1 MKNNKVNLL
10 AFVLALAV
18 SACGSKGSDDDADQ
32 PNNPPTMNNMTN
44 TTSTGSGGSTGS
56 MNDPMNNDNTGGKPS
71 TSGGA
76 GMGDANNGTGGNDAM
91 MMGNAGMGGSGTGGM
106 GGSMMNDGAYPDPRG
121 KCDINS
127 GFPDDHACL
136 LPPDP
141 KEGMQIHIGPSDYNN
156 PDEINKFIFHPG
168 TESSEC
174 VSFHTPNDEEIYY
187 QTFELSGRAGTH
199 HIINTMYNIEV
210 DDGGGYVA
218 CLDPGTGTNA
228 NIVDNLPGASK
239 AYMARTLV
247 APEYKDVGRKIGPH
261 TPSQADEHYF
271 NFTEDDIIREFW
283 MNIYFVP
290 KDQVKREASQIRG
303 MGGLSWTALPIPP
316 GTDMVYQYSC
326 PIDKD
331 GAIIQLLGHY
341 HSHGKRFTAYV
352 THADATRDKVFE
364 MYDYLDP
371 KTYQYDSITMN
382 PMFSDNAGG
391 ATSGV
396 LNVKA
401 GDSLDWECHIIN
413 DGDVALSY
421 TNEVKTGE
429 MCNLWGESLG
439 PVLNCVIF

>member
-1 MKNNKVNLL
+1 MKNNKVNLS
-10 AFVLALAV
+10 AIGLALAV
-18 SACGSKGSDDDADQ
+18 CACGSKGDDKSTNG
-32 PNNPPTMNNMTN
+32 PGNTMMNNTTN
-44 TTSTGSGGSTGS
+44 STSMGSGGSSGS
-56 MNDPMNNDNTGGKPS
+56 SNVPSKMDDGKNPS

-76 GMGDANNGTGGNDAM
+76 GMDSKGSAGMGGMTA
-91 MMGNAGMGGSGTGGM
+91 GNAGMGGSGTGGT
-106 GGSMMNDGAYPDPRG
+106 GGKMMMADPNAPYPDPRG
-121 KCDINS
+121 ACDINS
-127 GFPDDHACL
+127 GFPDDHACI

-156 PDEINKFIFHPG
+156 PDEINKYVFKPG
-168 TESSEC
+168 MESSEC
-174 VSFHTPNDEEIYY
+174 ISFHTPNNEEIYY

-199 HIINTMYNIEV
+199 HIINTMYNVEV
-210 DDGGGYVA
+210 DGEGTGYVA
-218 CLDPGTGTNA
+218 CLDPGTGTNG

-247 APEYKDVGRKIGPH
+247 APEYSDVGRKIGPN

-271 NFTEDDIIREFW
+271 NFTDADIIREFW

-303 MGGLSWTALPIPP
+303 MGGLSWSALPIQP

-331 GAIIQLLGHY
+331 GSIIELLGHY

-352 THADATRDKVFE
+352 THADASRDKVFE

-371 KTYQYDSITMN
+371 KTYQYDTITTN

-391 ATSGV
+391 ATSGI

-413 DGDVALSY
+413 DSDVGLTY
-421 TNEVKTGE
+421 VNEVKTGE

-439 PVLNCVIF
+439 PVLNCVVF